1 MKIKSIAAVV
11 TAAIIAVS
19 AAGAFVPSSAEA
31 ARGGAR
37 ISSPRISAPAPRTST
52 PHSSSSSSSSGSTA
66 RPNQQYRPSQKASD
80 IPSTAPSARTGSSAA
95 RSGASAATNSGTR
108 WGGMLRSIGLFAGGM
123 MLGGL
128 LSSMFGFGGMGFMA
142 DFMGLIMNAVIIF
155 AVIKLIMWGVSKFLG
170 RRRDDDPYRSQRYN
184 GKYDARRA
192 TIDVDADYEPIEDI
206 KPPKSAMRGK
216 GGTDYEPKRTADWY
230 RSH

>member
-37 ISSPRISAPAPRTST
+37 ISS
-52 PHSSSSSSSSGSTA
+52 
-66 RPNQQYRPSQKASD
+66 
-80 IPSTAPSARTGSSAA
+80 ARTGSSAA
-95 RSGASAATNSGTR
+95 RSGASAQASSGTR

-170 RRRDDDPYRSQRYN
+170 RRRDDDPYRAHEYS

-206 KPPKSAMRGK
+206 KPPKSAMRGN

>member
-37 ISSPRISAPAPRTST
+37 ISSPRISAPAPRTSR
-52 PHSSSSSSSSGSTA
+52 PSGSPSSSSSSTA

-95 RSGASAATNSGTR
+95 RSGASAQTSSGTR

-142 DFMGLIMNAVIIF
+142 DFMGLIMNAVLIF
-155 AVIKLIMWGVSKFLG
+155 AVIKLVMWGVSKFLG
-170 RRRDDDPYRSQRYN
+170 RKRDDDPYRAQ
-184 GKYDARRA
+184 KYDARRA

>member
-52 PHSSSSSSSSGSTA
+52 PHSSSSSSSSSSTA

-80 IPSTAPSARTGSSAA
+80 IPSTVPSARTGSSAA
-95 RSGASAATNSGTR
+95 RSGASAQASSGTR
-108 WGGMLRSIGLFAGGM
+108 WGGMLRNIGLFAGGM

-155 AVIKLIMWGVSKFLG
+155 AVIKLVMWGVSKFFSKK
-170 RRRDDDPYRSQRYN
+170 RDDDPYRSQRYN

-206 KPPKSAMRGK
+206 KPPKSAMRGN